1 MRSKTLISYQKGY
14 CGQPADIEAMKPRE
28 ARAYCLGV
36 GHVAAGA
43 LPFGSGAE
51 VLAAL
56 STMRRGVGV
65 DGEVAAATPKQTAN
79 GLTVGNV
86 VKLVSLSGPKTL
98 AYLRQSSSELAFSKE
113 FIITQVIGNT
123 IHIRQKPSETLA
135 IYGEFPP
142 FGPLDAADFA
152 LVSSDKAGVGVYDY
166 VGLVRSAD
174 LGGEETRA
182 HAWHLAASGQNCFRV
197 LTRTPDY
204 LRIALRDGSSV
215 LVNAADFAPVA
226 KDAPR

>member
-36 GHVAAGA
+36 GHVAAGT

-56 STMRRGVGV
+56 STRRRGGLGRG
-65 DGEVAAATPKQTAN
+65 DDETMPTATPKQTAS
-79 GLTVGNV
+79 GLAVGSV

-98 AYLRQSSSELAFSKE
+98 AYLRQSPSELAFSKE
-113 FIITQVIGNT
+113 FIVTQVVGNT
-123 IHIRQKPSETLA
+123 IHIRRKPSKTLA
-135 IYGEFPP
+135 IYGEFPS

-152 LVSSDKAGVGVYDY
+152 PVPKD
-166 VGLVRSAD
+166 
-174 LGGEETRA
+174 
-182 HAWHLAASGQNCFRV
+182 
-197 LTRTPDY
+197 TP
-204 LRIALRDGSSV
+204 R
-215 LVNAADFAPVA
+215 
-226 KDAPR
+226 